1 MVYVIN
7 KQGQALMP
15 TERFGKVRRLL
26 KNSLAHVVCQ
36 RNILQVANK
45 EPYNKNGKIRKQAG
59 GFIWKFAI
67 E

>member
-26 KNSLAHVVCQ
+26 KNSLAHVVCRIPFTIQ
-36 RNILQVANK
+36 LDYDTTDYTH
-45 EPYNKNGKIRKQAG
+45 P
-59 GFIWKFAI
+59 
-67 E
+67 